1 MFKKVLTALQVLMMA
16 LYASDDDGD
25 QVAATSSL
33 PANRVIMLRGD
44 GSNELK
50 TFTFKAD
57 AVPVGFLPGFVIR
70 QKPGTSSLEVIPWS
84 ISVSWLSEYT
94 ERCTERCLDEN
105 VDRVFDLIPA
115 ATEDWARWVTEFTNL
130 EGNIE
135 YWGRAAQTTGTDKV
149 VVASKTGVDA
159 YNTIVRGDAPIEL
172 RNANTAGGKSHVAS
186 LAVTPLAHENG
197 AGIALLSGVFDCNN
211 RDFSES
217 LYGNAPLDSNGLKGY
232 LVVGRQLELA
242 VYGGYEMVR
251 AVPHM
256 PSKL

>member
-1 MFKKVLTALQVLMMA
+1 MFKKVLTALQFLMMA

-25 QVAATSSL
+25 QVEATISL

-84 ISVSWLSEYT
+84 ISVSGLSEYT
-94 ERCTERCLDEN
+94 QRCLAVND
-105 VDRVFDLIPA
+105 DRVFGLTTA
-115 ATEDWARWVTEFTNL
+115 VTEGWARWVTEFTNSK
-130 EGNIE
+130 GNIE

-159 YNTIVRGDAPIEL
+159 YNTIVRGVALIEL
-172 RNANTAGGKSHVAS
+172 KNANVSGGKAHVAS